1 MTDTPTPTRAERAK
15 RDARVLQM
23 YIAGATYRDIG
34 ERLGMSH
41 TNVDKVIRREMAK
54 AAKRRDLLADQALAT
69 FVERTEAIF
78 KAHFPNALRGDYKA
92 SVICDRILARQ
103 ARLYGLTE
111 GAGAGTSMGPDD
123 DEDTEPPL
131 RGDGDEAKEDVTRL
145 DEWRRRS
152 STGT

>member
-1 MTDTPTPTRAERAK
+1 M
-15 RDARVLQM
+15 LQM

-34 ERLGMSH
+34 ERLAMSH

-103 ARLYGLTE
+103 ARLYGLTDGG
-111 GAGAGTSMGPDD
+111 GAATVMGPDD
-123 DEDTEPPL
+123 EDTDPTLLGGGE
-131 RGDGDEAKEDVTRL
+131 DKEDVTRL